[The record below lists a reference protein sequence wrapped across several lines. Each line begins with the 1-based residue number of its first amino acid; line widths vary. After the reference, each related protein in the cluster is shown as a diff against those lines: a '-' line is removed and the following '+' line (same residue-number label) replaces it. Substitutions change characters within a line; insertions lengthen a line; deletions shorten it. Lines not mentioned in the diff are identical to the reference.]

1 VADCFFWL
9 NDPAEIEESYRMK
22 ILYGVQATGNGHICR
37 SREVIAELKLRGHD
51 VQVILSGRD
60 SDLIR
65 ELQVFEP
72 FTTRRGLTFI
82 TEKGKLKF
90 CRTAVQLNFP
100 QFYRDIASFNPSGF
114 DLVVTDFEP
123 ISARIARRHGI
134 PSIGISHQCAF
145 SYDIPMVKGNPLG
158 RFILKKF
165 APADY
170 MLGLHWHHFD
180 QPILPPIVPDHF
192 EKDLSVKENMILV
205 YLPFEDIGEIGF
217 LLRDIKSH
225 EFHVYH
231 GSCKQLLDEDNLHYR
246 PFSRSGFLRDLCEC
260 NGVICN
266 AGFELPSEALHLG
279 KRVLTRPL
287 AGQIEQESNAIA
299 MTQLGLGTV
308 SRKLSTNVVR
318 DWLNAVPRSH
328 VKPMNYPNVAALI
341 AEWIG
346 NGCWN
351 KVDEL
356 VRLVWQGKLETGVT
370 GNI

>member
-1 VADCFFWL
+1 
-9 NDPAEIEESYRMK
+9 MK

-51 VQVILSGRD
+51 VQVILSGRVPN
-60 SDLIR
+60 LIR
-65 ELQVFEP
+65 EMQVFDP
-72 FTTRRGLTFI
+72 YTTRRGLTFI

-90 CRTAVQLNFP
+90 CRTAIQLNFP
-100 QFYRDIASFNPSGF
+100 QFFRDVASFDPSGF
-114 DLVVTDFEP
+114 ELVVTDFEP

-158 RFILKKF
+158 RFILKNF
-165 APADY
+165 APADH

-192 EKDLSVKENMILV
+192 DKDLHITENKVLV
-205 YLPFEDIGEIGF
+205 YLPFEDLDEIGL

-225 EFHVYH
+225 EFHIYH
-231 GSCKQLLDEDNLHYR
+231 GSCEQLLDEGNLHYR

-260 NGVICN
+260 NSVICN

-279 KRVLTRPL
+279 KRVLTKPL
-287 AGQIEQESNAIA
+287 VGQIEQESNAIA
-299 MTQLGLGTV
+299 MAQLGLGTV
-308 SRKLSTNVVR
+308 SNKLSTNVVR
-318 DWLNAVPRSH
+318 GWLDAASRSD
-328 VKPMNYPNVAALI
+328 VKPMNFPNVAALI

-346 NGCWN
+346 NRRWDD
-351 KVDEL
+351 VDDF
-356 VRLVWQGKLETGVT
+356 VRSVWEGKPVSGAMD
-370 GNI
+370 NR